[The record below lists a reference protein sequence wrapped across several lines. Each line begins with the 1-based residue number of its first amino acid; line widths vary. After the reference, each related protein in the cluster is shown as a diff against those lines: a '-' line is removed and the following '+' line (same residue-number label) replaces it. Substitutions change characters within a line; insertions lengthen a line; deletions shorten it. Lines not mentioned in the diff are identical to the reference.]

1 MTQLQVEL
9 KEKDSQLSS
18 FKNDMEEKEGLLH
31 RLQEEAMLSTYEQ
44 EMDSLNLEAE
54 KTHYEQKMVDKYK
67 TTGADEVEVQ
77 QTSDKMENNTSM
89 DFSLER

>member
-54 KTHYEQKMVDKYK
+54 KTQYEQKMVDNYK

-77 QTSDKMENNTSM
+77 ETSDKMENNTSM
-89 DFSLER
+89 DFSVER